1 MTVDGWA
8 ITEQP
13 YLSYEKGENHE
24 TALLQ
29 GYNVHEA
36 DLFAMT
42 ARVNAENYVEQ
53 LRPLYGPYAPQA
65 AELVPSREQEPFY
78 KCVIDRG
85 GSAKGAYDE
94 AVSAAWFS
102 YSHYR
107 WARLLAPQGVPVYTY
122 YFTKDNRGMGCH
134 HAGELP
140 YFYGCLDAHPQNY
153 DETDRVLSAQMLQY
167 YVNFIKTGDPNG
179 SGLPEWQTD
188 AASGGKVLEL
198 GAQVRMIEDPHLGL
212 HELLDQYQDGLE

>member
-1 MTVDGWA
+1 
-8 ITEQP
+8 
-13 YLSYEKGENHE
+13 
-24 TALLQ
+24 
-29 GYNVHEA
+29 
-36 DLFAMT
+36 
-42 ARVNAENYVEQ
+42 
-53 LRPLYGPYAPQA
+53 
-65 AELVPSREQEPFY
+65 
-78 KCVIDRG
+78 
-85 GSAKGAYDE
+85 
-94 AVSAAWFS
+94 
-102 YSHYR
+102 
-107 WARLLAPQGVPVYTY
+107 VPVYTY

-179 SGLPEWQTD
+179 SGLPEWKTD